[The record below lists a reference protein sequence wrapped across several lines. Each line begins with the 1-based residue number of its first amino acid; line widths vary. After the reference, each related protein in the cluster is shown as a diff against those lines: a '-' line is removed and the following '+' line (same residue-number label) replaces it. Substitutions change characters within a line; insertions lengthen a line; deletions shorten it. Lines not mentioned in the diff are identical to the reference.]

1 MNTEEAKHILYNY
14 VESIH
19 NYGFIVYRFCTNNR
33 VDEYDVKDT
42 TICSLS
48 IGMPCDYMPFI
59 YNAHIMVCLI
69 MIKGIYGID
78 IEAYNM
84 PVEGTA
90 HSFSRGDFMF
100 VSLCDPDSYKK
111 VDDFISKYKSDIQGG
126 SA

>member
-1 MNTEEAKHILYNY
+1 MNTEEAKHILYSY

-33 VDEYDVKDT
+33 VDEYNVKDT

-48 IGMPCDYMPFI
+48 IGMPSHHYRFI
-59 YNAHIMVCLI
+59 YDAHIMVCLI

-78 IEAYNM
+78 IEAYDEHN
-84 PVEGTA
+84 
-90 HSFSRGDFMF
+90 FSRGDSIFIP
-100 VSLCDPDSYKK
+100 LCDPDSYKK
-111 VDDFISKYKSDIQGG
+111 ADDYIAKYKSDTQGG